1 MLQSL
6 ECMSMSRVKTCGDTV
21 GKLLGLPR
29 QVRFDN
35 RPVRLGL
42 YAQNGKLT
50 ALKVS
55 QAQHRRQ
62 SLPSV

>member
-6 ECMSMSRVKTCGDTV
+6 ECIFISRVKTCGDTV

-42 YAQNGKLT
+42 YAQNEKP
-50 ALKVS
+50 A
-55 QAQHRRQ
+55 A
-62 SLPSV
+62 